1 MQVAEPG
8 LTDGVRADRLRVHW
22 VGRGLG
28 KGRVLVVGEG
38 GREAPPGTDA
48 TPRSSAVSSGL
59 PSGTLC
65 AHLCRQAFIERW
77 VGGPST
83 EQVMSAQGGRTHSS
97 ALALGFLDG
106 LLSLH

>member
-8 LTDGVRADRLRVHW
+8 LTDGVRADRLRVNW
-22 VGRGLG
+22 GREGLG
-28 KGRVLVVGEG
+28 EGQGASGGGGGEG
-38 GREAPPGTDA
+38 GPSWNRCHL
-48 TPRSSAVSSGL
+48 RSSAVSSGL